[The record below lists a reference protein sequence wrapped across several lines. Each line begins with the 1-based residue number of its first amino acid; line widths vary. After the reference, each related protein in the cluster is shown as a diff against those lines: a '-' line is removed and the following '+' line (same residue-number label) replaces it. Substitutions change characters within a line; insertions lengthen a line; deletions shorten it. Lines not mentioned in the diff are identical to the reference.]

1 MGISTDSSK
10 LTVVIHRVIH
20 GLVYANRGYPWGCP
34 QKNLN
39 SLIRRA
45 NQQYR
50 NYIECLNLNIIHYI
64 RYNVSGISL
73 APKNE
78 IGLELSSLY
87 KHINALITF

>member
-20 GLVYANRGYPWGCP
+20 ELVYANRGYPWGCP

-39 SLIRRA
+39 SLITRA

-50 NYIECLNLNIIHYI
+50 NYMECLNLNVIHYI

-87 KHINALITF
+87 KHINSSITF